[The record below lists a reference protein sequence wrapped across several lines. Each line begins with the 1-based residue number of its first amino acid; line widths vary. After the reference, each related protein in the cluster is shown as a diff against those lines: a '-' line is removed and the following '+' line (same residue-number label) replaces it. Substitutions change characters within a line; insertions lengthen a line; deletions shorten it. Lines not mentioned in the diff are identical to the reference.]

1 MAEATGKSKQDE
13 HTAAANLSET
23 PEKQKNIYM
32 THSLS

>member
-1 MAEATGKSKQDE
+1 MAEAAGNRNKDE
-13 HTAAANLSET
+13 HKAAANLSET

>member
-32 THSLS
+32 TDSLS